1 MGTPGL
7 FIVAVI
13 GLAAGAVG
21 RWILRGRPSRFAAL
35 AGGFAGAVVGAPVA
49 TALGWPVTTLW
60 TLALAALGG
69 AVILLGLA
77 LLLGR
82 R

>member
-13 GLAAGAVG
+13 GLLAGAVG
-21 RWILRGRPSRFAAL
+21 RWILRGRPSRFAGLL
-35 AGGFAGAVVGAPVA
+35 AGIIGAFAGPPIAAAMGRPVEGLGGL
-49 TALGWPVTTLW
+49 ALG
-60 TLALAALGG
+60 AIAG
-69 AVILLGLA
+69 AVILLVPT
-77 LLLGR
+77 LLFVR